1 MQEEMTRTMPHSI
14 DAERSLLGCMLL
26 DSNSAYLA
34 FESLS
39 ADDFY
44 STQHREVYRALLSMQ
59 SKNKPLDVITL
70 TEELSMRGTLDGV
83 GGAMAVLDLSRAVP
97 TTVNVKAYIKI
108 VDEKSTLRKLIR
120 ACESILAESYAPS
133 REVEDILETAEK
145 EIYNISMR
153 RGGDELKHI
162 NPVLMNVFDNIEQ
175 LYLNKGHISGV
186 PTGYPGLDNATT
198 GFHAGEF
205 ILIGA
210 RPSMGKSSLAMNL
223 VEHAAVYNGKKVAVF
238 SLEMPR
244 EQLALRLM
252 CSYSNVKMQSV
263 RLGTLTDEEW
273 MSLASALG
281 PIGSSDIYIDDTSGI
296 SVAQVRSRCRRL
308 QLEHGLDMVVIDY
321 LGLMSANAGS
331 RNDNRQGEISEISR
345 MLKGLAQEL
354 KVPLIA
360 LSQLSRANKDRKDPR
375 PMLTDL
381 RDSGAIEQDAD
392 IVLFIHRDSYYH
404 RDDPNVSPNE
414 AEIIIAK
421 QRNGPLDTIKVCWL
435 GEYTK
440 FVPTSA
446 DVGEP
451 PN

>member
-1 MQEEMTRTMPHSI
+1 
-14 DAERSLLGCMLL
+14 
-26 DSNSAYLA
+26 
-34 FESLS
+34 
-39 ADDFY
+39 
-44 STQHREVYRALLSMQ
+44 
-59 SKNKPLDVITL
+59 
-70 TEELSMRGTLDGV
+70 
-83 GGAMAVLDLSRAVP
+83 
-97 TTVNVKAYIKI
+97 
-108 VDEKSTLRKLIR
+108 
-120 ACESILAESYAPS
+120 
-133 REVEDILETAEK
+133 
-145 EIYNISMR
+145 
-153 RGGDELKHI
+153 
-162 NPVLMNVFDNIEQ
+162 
-175 LYLNKGHISGV
+175 
-186 PTGYPGLDNATT
+186 
-198 GFHAGEF
+198 
-205 ILIGA
+205 
-210 RPSMGKSSLAMNL
+210 
-223 VEHAAVYNGKKVAVF
+223 
-238 SLEMPR
+238 
-244 EQLALRLM
+244 
-252 CSYSNVKMQSV
+252 
-263 RLGTLTDEEW
+263 
-273 MSLASALG
+273 
-281 PIGSSDIYIDDTSGI
+281 
-296 SVAQVRSRCRRL
+296 
-308 QLEHGLDMVVIDY
+308 MVVIDY